1 MNRRDFMKTSMAGAA
16 AIAIPSGMQAHA
28 APLELPAAEEKSGKN
43 STIKK
48 EVDDDKFKISMAGY
62 TFVKFDIDT
71 TLAFLKKLDVHYL
84 CIKDFHLPLDSNEQ
98 KIAEFKAKLKAADV
112 TGYGVGPIYMKNEQ
126 EVDRAFAYAKRVGV
140 DLIVAVPGYL
150 DDQKVPHYD
159 ILDYVEKK
167 IQEYNFRVAIH
178 LHGPDMNLYPDA
190 TEIWNNVKDRDP
202 RLGMCLDIGHNLR
215 FGSDSLKD
223 LQRYKSRVFDI
234 HLKDVTG
241 PNKTG
246 HAIELGRG
254 IIDFPKFM
262 KVLRKTGYSGAVSL
276 EYEKNM
282 SDSFNEI
289 AESIGYFRGVQYA
302 TKV

>member
-71 TLAFLKKLDVHYL
+71 TLAFLKKLAVHYL

-126 EVDRAFAYAKRVGV
+126 EVDRAFAYA
-140 DLIVAVPGYL
+140 
-150 DDQKVPHYD
+150 
-159 ILDYVEKK
+159 
-167 IQEYNFRVAIH
+167 
-178 LHGPDMNLYPDA
+178 YPD
-190 TEIWNNVKDRDP
+190 TSMTRRCPTTTSSI
-202 RLGMCLDIGHNLR
+202 M
-215 FGSDSLKD
+215 
-223 LQRYKSRVFDI
+223 
-234 HLKDVTG
+234 
-241 PNKTG
+241 
-246 HAIELGRG
+246 
-254 IIDFPKFM
+254 
-262 KVLRKTGYSGAVSL
+262 LRKR
-276 EYEKNM
+276 
-282 SDSFNEI
+282 
-289 AESIGYFRGVQYA
+289 FRN
-302 TKV
+302 TTSEWPSTCMDPT